1 MLPAEPSRVRAGCL
15 LRHVALLGYSK
26 TMTEAFLWTLG
37 AIGILAVSVYFLRNA
52 NRILEATIVM
62 GKLTNVRGHA
72 PRRLLQDLEDVANER
87 PVRRGTIRVELRH
100 TLPFLVARGDVTERE
115 LQRMRNVL
123 GTHKLA
129 SLRAAP
135 RR

>member
-1 MLPAEPSRVRAGCL
+1 
-15 LRHVALLGYSK
+15 
-26 TMTEAFLWTLG
+26 MTEDLLFALA
-37 AIGILAVSVYFLRNA
+37 AIGILAGSVYWLRNA

-72 PRRLLQDLEDVANER
+72 PRRLLQDLEDVATER
-87 PVRRGTIRVELRH
+87 PVRRGTLRVELRH
-100 TLPFLVARGDVTERE
+100 KLPFLVASGDVTERE

-129 SLRAAP
+129 TLRAAP